1 MSRQTK
7 ATCDSEVELST
18 LASGMAKQ
26 HERYQDALQ
35 ELIDNSVSSVV
46 KNDAYFDDP
55 EIPIKIVITLRR
67 TENTVRTTV
76 ADNGRGISRESL
88 QNKIFRTGNKK
99 ESNGILNNVGWG
111 LKASL
116 AWFEETLSQANP
128 TPESE
133 WFTLVTQTSGSE
145 RYRVDGPITGNL
157 PISRADDDAWVE
169 GLGIGD
175 HSLGEYGSGTRV
187 HVSCSR
193 PKFDN
198 DVWPSAKS
206 LGIKAQTLRELLGVK
221 FRRLLSVHSEN
232 EIYIDYEDET
242 NGKSGS
248 LSIIPIFP
256 QYVSNDQDP
265 PTSYAEDAFE
275 IEEEDGAVYGV
286 EFERG
291 TLDFDA
297 MTSELADD
305 YPGLFTTSGRFR
317 TRFRPNQSKQGVD
330 IYANG
335 RVLMTSVFTDLFD
348 LIRNNEYNYFGGEVR
363 IFPKEGADEVPT
375 DNKKVRVDTNSTLWQ
390 NLCEILSS
398 DEYQPEGKR
407 YDEAHNAS
415 QSDAGHTTPDART
428 STSPSS
434 GAGNDDTSIEKS
446 SPSAGDDLFELHQQ
460 DSRRLEET
468 LRRFNEA
475 PDACGFVDV
484 AVTSP
489 PYFDLKDY
497 GYGTDK
503 QLGQGDSY
511 TQYLEEMRKVFRQV
525 YNVTKDSGTLWV
537 VVNSFKTNGEVVQL
551 PNDIASIC
559 QNLTGLEQCPDCG
572 APLRFDELDK
582 DLLCHDC
589 GYIHDRRSDSWL
601 LQDIIIW
608 NKTRALPYSSEGRFR
623 NIFEYILCFSKT
635 DSFEFDIDKTRIA
648 NPSEFKQWWVQFP
661 ERYHPR
667 GKVPDN
673 IWDYVTPSQG
683 AFGGIDSLDHPAP
696 FPTGMVERILR
707 LTTQPNYIVLDP
719 FAGSGTVP
727 AVADIMGRRSI
738 GFELSSK
745 YCDAYPDVKT
755 ELAEKYGEQLR
766 SQTTAQQES
775 LAKVIGGLRQIKH
788 SSELLRSHD
797 KEPATNTSADQS
809 VHTAFQF
816 CRELDV
822 NATDEDRF
830 INSKL
835 YYVVDD
841 DLNEEH
847 QSNLQQSLRS
857 IATNGIS
864 ASYGINPAVTV
875 CSTSHLLEQ
884 ATSQSEFASVEA
896 LYIYENGRH
905 YEYTEQISLSEW
917 VQRAVGSNDW
927 QQSFGQQELPPIVSN
942 VGLSVDNP
950 RQQSNQEPGERD
962 STPQVEILGLDDPV
976 LSQAGD

>member
-1 MSRQTK
+1 MSRQTRG
-7 ATCDSEVELST
+7 TCDSKVELST

-46 KNDAYFDDP
+46 KNEAYFDDP
-55 EIPIKIVITLRR
+55 ETPIKIVITLRR
-67 TENTVRTTV
+67 TENTVRTTI
-76 ADNGRGISRESL
+76 ADNGPGISREAL
-88 QNKIFRTGNKK
+88 QNEIFRTGNKK
-99 ESNGILNNVGWG
+99 ESDGILNNVGWG

-128 TPESE
+128 TPENE

-145 RYRVDGPITGNL
+145 RYRVDGPITADL
-157 PISRADDDAWVE
+157 PISRADDDAWVD

-175 HSLGEYGSGTRV
+175 HSLGEYESGTRV

-206 LGIKAQTLRELLGVK
+206 LEIKAQTLRELLGVK
-221 FRRLLSVHSEN
+221 FRRLLSVHPEN

-248 LSIIPIFP
+248 LPVIPIFP

-265 PTSYAEDAFE
+265 PTPYAEDSFE
-275 IEEEDGAVYGV
+275 IEGDDGAVYEV

-291 TLDFDA
+291 TLDFDG

-335 RVLMTSVFTDLFD
+335 RILMTSVFTDLFD

-363 IFPKEGADEVPT
+363 IFPKEGTDEVPT

-398 DEYQPEGKR
+398 DKYQPEGKR
-407 YDEAHNAS
+407 YDEAYDES
-415 QSDAGHTTPDART
+415 ESETETTTAGEVD
-428 STSPSS
+428 STEPSS
-434 GAGNDDTSIEKS
+434 GAADIGPSIDTSGL
-446 SPSAGDDLFELHQQ
+446 SAAGDLFEVHQQ
-460 DSRRLEET
+460 DSMKLEET
-468 LRRFNEA
+468 LRGFDDV
-475 PDACGFVDV
+475 PDEGGFVD
-484 AVTSP
+484 ATLTSP

-497 GYGTDK
+497 GYEAEE
-503 QLGQGDSY
+503 QLGQSGSY
-511 TQYLEEMRKVFRQV
+511 DQYLEEMREVFQQV

-537 VVNSFKTNGEVVQL
+537 VVNTFKNNGEIVQL

-559 QNLTGLEQCPDCG
+559 QNLSGMDQCPECG
-572 APLRFDELDK
+572 SSLRLDQLDHQLTCRECDYTHNRK
-582 DLLCHDC
+582 
-589 GYIHDRRSDSWL
+589 SDSWL
-601 LQDIIIW
+601 LQDIVIW
-608 NKTRALPYSSEGRFR
+608 NKTRALPYNSDGQFR
-623 NIFEYILCFSKT
+623 NVFEYILCFSKT
-635 DSFEFDIDKTRIA
+635 DSFEFDVDKTRIA
-648 NPSEFKQWWVQFP
+648 DPTQFKQWWVEYP

-673 IWDYVTPSQG
+673 IWEHVTPPQG
-683 AFGGIDSLDHPAP
+683 SFGGIDSLDHPAP
-696 FPTGMVERILR
+696 FPTALVERILR
-707 LTTQPNYIVLDP
+707 LTTKQDSIVLDP

-738 GFELSSK
+738 GFELSPK
-745 YCDAYPDVKT
+745 YCEAYNSVKN
-755 ELAEKYGEQLR
+755 EISEKYGDRLR
-766 SQTTAQQES
+766 SQTSEQQED

-788 SSELLRSHD
+788 IRELLRKHGKESNGGSHD
-797 KEPATNTSADQS
+797 DLTI
-809 VHTAFQF
+809 HTAFHL
-816 CRELDV
+816 CRDINV
-822 NATDEDRF
+822 RSTDQDRF
-830 INSKL
+830 IDSDI
-835 YYVVDD
+835 YYIVDD
-841 DLNEEH
+841 DLNEEL

-857 IATNGIS
+857 IAADGIS
-864 ASYGINPAVTV
+864 ASYGINPTINVY
-875 CSTSHLLEQ
+875 STSEFLEQ
-884 ATSQSEFASVEA
+884 AITQSEMSSIGD
-896 LYIYENGRH
+896 LYVYEGGRH
-905 YEYTEQISLSEW
+905 YDYKEKISLSDW
-917 VQRAVGSNDW
+917 VERAVGTNKW
-927 QQSFGQQELPPIVSN
+927 RQEFAQKEWPPIVSN

-950 RQQSNQEPGERD
+950 RRGGSQEGSKDETAD
-962 STPQVEILGLDDPV
+962 QIEILGIDELA
-976 LSQAGD
+976 LS

>member
-1 MSRQTK
+1 MSRQTR

-46 KNDAYFDDP
+46 KNEAYFDDP
-55 EIPIKIVITLRR
+55 ETPIKIVITLRR
-67 TENTVRTTV
+67 TENTVRTTI
-76 ADNGRGISRESL
+76 ADNGPGISREAL
-88 QNKIFRTGNKK
+88 QNEIFRTGNKK
-99 ESNGILNNVGWG
+99 ESDGILNNVGWG

-128 TPESE
+128 TPENE

-145 RYRVDGPITGNL
+145 RYRVDGPITADL
-157 PISRADDDAWVE
+157 PISRADDDAWID

-175 HSLGEYGSGTRV
+175 HSLGEYESGTRV

-206 LGIKAQTLRELLGVK
+206 LEIKAQTLRELLGVK
-221 FRRLLSVHSEN
+221 FRRLLSVHPEN

-248 LSIIPIFP
+248 LPVIPIFP

-265 PTSYAEDAFE
+265 PTPYAEDSFE
-275 IEEEDGAVYGV
+275 IEGDDGAVYEV

-291 TLDFDA
+291 TLDFDG

-335 RVLMTSVFTDLFD
+335 RILMTSVFTDLFD

-363 IFPKEGADEVPT
+363 IFPKEGTDEVPT

-398 DEYQPEGKR
+398 DKYQPEGKR
-407 YDEAHNAS
+407 YDEAYDES
-415 QSDAGHTTPDART
+415 ESETETTTAGEVD
-428 STSPSS
+428 STEPSS
-434 GAGNDDTSIEKS
+434 GAADIGPSIDTSGL
-446 SPSAGDDLFELHQQ
+446 SAADDLFEIHQQ
-460 DSRRLEET
+460 DSMKLEET
-468 LRRFNEA
+468 LRGFDDV
-475 PDACGFVDV
+475 PDEGGFVD
-484 AVTSP
+484 ATLTSP

-497 GYGTDK
+497 GYEAEE
-503 QLGQGDSY
+503 QLGQSGSY
-511 TQYLEEMRKVFRQV
+511 DQYLEEMREVFQQV

-537 VVNSFKTNGEVVQL
+537 VVNTFKNNGEIVQL

-559 QNLTGLEQCPDCG
+559 QNLSGMDQCPECG
-572 APLRFDELDK
+572 SSLRLDQLDHQLTCRECDYTHNRK
-582 DLLCHDC
+582 
-589 GYIHDRRSDSWL
+589 SDSWL
-601 LQDIIIW
+601 LQDIVIW
-608 NKTRALPYSSEGRFR
+608 NKTRALPYNSDGQFR
-623 NIFEYILCFSKT
+623 NVFEYILCFSKT
-635 DSFEFDIDKTRIA
+635 DSFEFDVDKTRIA
-648 NPSEFKQWWVQFP
+648 DPTQFKQWWVEYP

-673 IWDYVTPSQG
+673 IWEHVTPPQG
-683 AFGGIDSLDHPAP
+683 SFGGIDSLDHPAP
-696 FPTGMVERILR
+696 FPTALVERILR
-707 LTTQPNYIVLDP
+707 LTTKQDSIVLDP

-738 GFELSSK
+738 GFELSPK
-745 YCDAYPDVKT
+745 YCEAYNSVKN
-755 ELAEKYGEQLR
+755 EISEKYGDRLR
-766 SQTTAQQES
+766 SQTSEQQED

-788 SSELLRSHD
+788 IRELLRKHGKESNGGSHD
-797 KEPATNTSADQS
+797 DLTI
-809 VHTAFQF
+809 HTAFHL
-816 CRELDV
+816 CRDINV
-822 NATDEDRF
+822 RSTDQDRF
-830 INSKL
+830 IDSDI
-835 YYVVDD
+835 YYIVDD
-841 DLNEEH
+841 DLNEEL

-857 IATNGIS
+857 IAADGIS
-864 ASYGINPAVTV
+864 ASYGINPTINVY
-875 CSTSHLLEQ
+875 STSEFLEQ
-884 ATSQSEFASVEA
+884 AITQSEMSSIGD
-896 LYIYENGRH
+896 LYVYEGGRH
-905 YEYTEQISLSEW
+905 YDYKEKISLSDW
-917 VQRAVGSNDW
+917 VERAVGTNKW
-927 QQSFGQQELPPIVSN
+927 RQEFAQKEWPPIVSN

-950 RQQSNQEPGERD
+950 RRGGSQEGSKDETAD
-962 STPQVEILGLDDPV
+962 QIEILGIDELA
-976 LSQAGD
+976 LS

>member
-1 MSRQTK
+1 MSRQTR

-46 KNDAYFDDP
+46 KNEAYFDDP
-55 EIPIKIVITLRR
+55 ETPIKIVITLRR
-67 TENTVRTTV
+67 TENTVRTTI
-76 ADNGRGISRESL
+76 ADNGPGISREAL
-88 QNKIFRTGNKK
+88 QNEIFRTGNKK

-128 TPESE
+128 TPENE

-145 RYRVDGPITGNL
+145 RYRVDGPITADL
-157 PISRADDDAWVE
+157 PISRADDDAWIE

-175 HSLGEYGSGTRV
+175 HSLDEYESGTRV

-206 LGIKAQTLRELLGVK
+206 LEIKAQTLRELLGVK
-221 FRRLLSVHSEN
+221 FRRLLSVHPEN

-248 LSIIPIFP
+248 LPVIPIFP

-265 PTSYAEDAFE
+265 PTPYAEDSFE
-275 IEEEDGAVYGV
+275 IEGDDGAVYEV

-335 RVLMTSVFTDLFD
+335 RILMTSVFTDLFD

-363 IFPKEGADEVPT
+363 IFPKEGTTEVPT

-407 YDEAHNAS
+407 YD
-415 QSDAGHTTPDART
+415 DAYEESKSETENTTSGEIESPE
-428 STSPSS
+428 PSS
-434 GAGNDDTSIEKS
+434 VTTDIDSSINTSNL
-446 SPSAGDDLFELHQQ
+446 SAADDLFEIHQQ
-460 DSRRLEET
+460 DSRKLEET
-468 LRRFNEA
+468 LRGFDDV
-475 PDACGFVDV
+475 PDERGFVD
-484 AVTSP
+484 ATLTSP

-497 GYGTDK
+497 GYEAEE
-503 QLGQGDSY
+503 QLGQGGSY
-511 TQYLEEMRKVFRQV
+511 DQYLEEMRDVFQQV

-537 VVNSFKTNGEVVQL
+537 VVNTFKNNGEIVQL

-559 QNLTGLEQCPDCG
+559 QNLSGIDQCPECG
-572 APLRFDELDK
+572 SSLHLDQLDHQLTCCECDYTYNRK
-582 DLLCHDC
+582 
-589 GYIHDRRSDSWL
+589 SDSWL
-601 LQDIIIW
+601 LQDIVIW
-608 NKTRALPYSSEGRFR
+608 NKTRALPYNSDGQFR
-623 NIFEYILCFSKT
+623 NVFEYILCFSKT
-635 DSFEFDIDKTRIA
+635 DSFEFDVDKTRIA
-648 NPSEFKQWWVQFP
+648 DPTQFKQWWVEYP

-673 IWDYVTPSQG
+673 IWEHVTPPQG
-683 AFGGIDSLDHPAP
+683 SFGGIDSLDHPAP
-696 FPTGMVERILR
+696 FPTTLVERILR
-707 LTTQPNYIVLDP
+707 LTTKQDSIVLDP

-745 YCDAYPDVKT
+745 YCEAYDSVK
-755 ELAEKYGEQLR
+755 EEISEKYGDRLR
-766 SQTTAQQES
+766 SQTTEQQED

-788 SSELLRSHD
+788 IRELLREHGKEANGTSHND
-797 KEPATNTSADQS
+797 LTI
-809 VHTAFQF
+809 HTAFHL
-816 CRELDV
+816 CRGI
-822 NATDEDRF
+822 NIKATDKDRF
-830 INSKL
+830 IGSDI
-835 YYVVDD
+835 YYIVDD
-841 DLNEEH
+841 DLSEELRAD
-847 QSNLQQSLRS
+847 LQQSLRS
-857 IATNGIS
+857 IAVDGIS
-864 ASYGINPAVTV
+864 ASYGINPTV
-875 CSTSHLLEQ
+875 NVYSTSKFLKE
-884 ATSQSEFASVEA
+884 ANAQSEIEA
-896 LYIYENGRH
+896 VDELYIYEEGRH
-905 YEYTEQISLSEW
+905 YDYTEKISLSDW
-917 VQRAVGSNDW
+917 VQRAVGTNKW
-927 QQSFGQQELPPIVSN
+927 QQDFAQKEWPPIVSN

-950 RQQSNQEPGERD
+950 RREGGQEGDKDRAA
-962 STPQVEILGLDDPV
+962 SQIEILGIDDLA
-976 LSQAGD
+976 LS